1 MLQCADQAQEINLK
15 MIVTIGVYIYNTEA
29 DVFRF
34 FRVCVTLKV
43 KLSAMMLA
51 DTVIVD
57 TVTVTL

>member
-1 MLQCADQAQEINLK
+1 

-51 DTVIVD
+51 DTVIVID
-57 TVTVTL
+57 ASGHK